1 MELSQMLHCPAGESG
16 LDLYTAA
23 ESGLNLLLYLL
34 SDRRANK
41 DMSSDTAKE
50 NASVVDSSATE
61 WKNDV
66 GNSDDPGKNM
76 NSGIV
81 ILVFS
86 VNMSGFFQGYAQ
98 MMSSVGWR
106 RDNVWSKGSGK
117 GNPWGR
123 SFKELPQDIGEALCE
138 LLDGSNDV
146 DGSLKRDEL
155 PSKRPCIEPPY
166 SLGDEDYN
174 VPPLHMSWAGTPMP
188 YHPFLYRHQADVSRF
203 HLTHP
208 HTLATEYFP
217 TTTGASKVAKSPHA
231 STLTED
237 DFLEMTYEEYLE
249 AHGRTSKQLCRSV
262 IVLASQVTAP
272 SRTMQESTSRK
283 HADDSLNAKQP
294 MGEENKKI
302 NKEEV
307 IAKLKDDGDFDKLRL
322 KIIRKLKDNDELR
335 NNIIAAVKQSAALNR
350 PGAENM
356 KPRQLSDAIHEEVG
370 NKVMGQISDSL
381 WEVIRSEGGMRS
393 EITETVQSVY
403 NKLVN
408 PRGKEEGESSIHDK
422 MPVKKEAENNGFI
435 KGSAGRVDDTL
446 SDGDPKEPPGFSL
459 SNIHHSNHH
468 QQQNEAEQQLP
479 RPYENGP
486 IENWKEEPGHP
497 QNGQE
502 QDDVDVGVPPGFSED
517 IDQKQSCDV
526 SDEDPDVPPGFG

>member
-1 MELSQMLHCPAGESG
+1 
-16 LDLYTAA
+16 
-23 ESGLNLLLYLL
+23 
-34 SDRRANK
+34 
-41 DMSSDTAKE
+41 MSSDTARE

-66 GNSDDPGKNM
+66 GNSDDPENEDGYPFRAQEPQHSHMVDKRGRLYNTRYFIIKSLNHQNIQLSIDKGIWATQLM
-76 NSGIV
+76 NEPILEEAFHNSGIV

-123 SFKELPQDIGEALCE
+123 SFKVKWLCLNHLPFQKTLHLKNPLNDYKPVKISRDCQELPQDIGEALCE

-188 YHPFLYRHQADVSRF
+188 YHPFPYRHQADLSRF

-237 DFLEMTYEEYLE
+237 DFLEMRILSLWSYKCDSSEKLDLSETYEEYLE

-262 IVLASQVTAP
+262 TAP
-272 SRTMQESTSRK
+272 SWTMQESTSRK
-283 HADDSLNAKQP
+283 HADDS
-294 MGEENKKI
+294 
-302 NKEEV
+302 
-307 IAKLKDDGDFDKLRL
+307 
-322 KIIRKLKDNDELR
+322 
-335 NNIIAAVKQSAALNR
+335 S
-350 PGAENM
+350 
-356 KPRQLSDAIHEEVG
+356 S
-370 NKVMGQISDSL
+370 SL
-381 WEVIRSEGGMRS
+381 VTDR
-393 EITETVQSVY
+393 
-403 NKLVN
+403 
-408 PRGKEEGESSIHDK
+408 
-422 MPVKKEAENNGFI
+422 
-435 KGSAGRVDDTL
+435 
-446 SDGDPKEPPGFSL
+446 
-459 SNIHHSNHH
+459 HHSRKRTHN
-468 QQQNEAEQQLP
+468 
-479 RPYENGP
+479 
-486 IENWKEEPGHP
+486 
-497 QNGQE
+497 
-502 QDDVDVGVPPGFSED
+502 S
-517 IDQKQSCDV
+517 S
-526 SDEDPDVPPGFG
+526 